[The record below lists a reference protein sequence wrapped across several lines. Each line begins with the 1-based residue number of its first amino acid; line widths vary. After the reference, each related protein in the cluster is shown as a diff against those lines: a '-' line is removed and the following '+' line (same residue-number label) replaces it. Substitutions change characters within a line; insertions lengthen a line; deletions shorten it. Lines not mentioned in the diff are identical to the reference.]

1 MGTSETPGT
10 LKHSRV
16 PAYRPTVCV
25 AKCSVPL
32 AMVLPSGKCQ
42 EGQEERKGCQA
53 LGEREESLQVEL
65 GVESQGRGGR
75 RGSGKGAGSS
85 QKPPQ
90 ALLHFYRKPAVKSV
104 TEIST
109 SGNLVDWILYTFYM
123 YIP

>member
-1 MGTSETPGT
+1 M
-10 LKHSRV
+10 
-16 PAYRPTVCV
+16 
-25 AKCSVPL
+25 
-32 AMVLPSGKCQ
+32 
-42 EGQEERKGCQA
+42 

-75 RGSGKGAGSS
+75 RGSGKGAGVIKWSS

-104 TEIST
+104 TEISI
-109 SGNLVDWILYTFYM
+109 SGNLVDRILYTFYM